1 MFMIT
6 NSSPLSTAEIK
17 QLNSQA
23 FIALRV
29 LFEQA
34 IPERSF
40 YLKIWDAFVQSLKCS
55 VQDFSS
61 DEVLCIQID
70 KGTLKEALQKAN
82 FTVAMKPTVLPI
94 VVELLSY
101 FENKTDL
108 LNWNGN
114 ALKLIQFLI
123 NNLWQ
128 NHLFNPQ
135 HQDTVQ
141 TIIEQLLRTK
151 FFVNSHHVIA
161 EKPVRESLQYVQSY
175 LMFTRAI
182 EENNCF
188 VATIVLQNRTMQ
200 KALQD
205 NFFQLNMQLA
215 ILNRDI
221 SIQTIY
227 SSDIFLKDIITE
239 YFKMAIENASLAS
252 FEAVCQLLQL
262 LDKNWTLDD
271 YLAKIDR
278 SHKSRLSL
286 EIVNLASRPAT
297 QCEKYRRSAFLY
309 ALYHKYPSFFL
320 GINTE
325 VMPLIKQIYQQVKNV
340 GTVKQTNDYLIRWH
354 LGHMLKELH
363 EVGETLDQLL
373 ACRPLLKKHA
383 LPSYLLTHIGTFLPA
398 AEHLPSYFLN
408 QKQQQPITQP
418 PPPHKAKRLK
428 VV

>member
-6 NSSPLSTAEIK
+6 NNSPLSTAEIK
-17 QLNSQA
+17 QLNFQA
-23 FIALRV
+23 FIALRK

-40 YLKIWDAFVQSLKCS
+40 NLKIWDAFLQSLECS

-61 DEVLCIQID
+61 DAVLCIQID
-70 KGTLKEALQKAN
+70 KGTAKEAIPNAS

-101 FENKTDL
+101 FENKKDL
-108 LNWNGN
+108 LSWDGN

-128 NHLFNPQ
+128 NQLFNPQ
-135 HQDTVQ
+135 HQNIVQ
-141 TIIEQLLRTK
+141 IIIEQLLRTN
-151 FFVNSHHVIA
+151 FFVSSHNVIA
-161 EKPVRESLQYVQSY
+161 EKPIRESLHYVQSY
-175 LMFTRAI
+175 LMLTRAI
-182 EENNCF
+182 EEDNCL
-188 VATIVLQNRTMQ
+188 VATIVLQNRIMQ
-200 KALQD
+200 EALQD
-205 NFFQLNMQLA
+205 NFFELNMQLA

-227 SSDIFLKDIITE
+227 SGDIFLKDIITE
-239 YFKMAIENASLAS
+239 YFKMTVENASLAS
-252 FEAVCQLLQL
+252 FEIVCQLLQL
-262 LDKNWTLDD
+262 LEKNWTLDD

-286 EIVNLASRPAT
+286 EIVNLASKPAT
-297 QCEKYRRSAFLY
+297 QREKYRRSAFLY
-309 ALYHKYPSFFL
+309 ALYQKYPSFFL
-320 GINTE
+320 EINTE
-325 VMPLIKQIYQQVKNV
+325 VVPLIKQIYQQDKSVEV
-340 GTVKQTNDYLIRWH
+340 VKQSDDYLIRWH

-363 EVGETLDQLL
+363 EVGEALSQLL

-383 LPSYLLTHIGTFLPA
+383 LPSNILTHIGTFLPA

-408 QKQQQPITQP
+408 QKQLQTITQP

>member
-1 MFMIT
+1 MIT
-6 NSSPLSTAEIK
+6 NDIALSEAEIK

-23 FIALRV
+23 FIALKV
-29 LFEQA
+29 LFKQA
-34 IPERSF
+34 IPNHSF
-40 YLKIWDAFVQSLKCS
+40 YLKIWDAFLQSLKCS
-55 VQDFSS
+55 AQDFSS

-70 KGTLKEALQKAN
+70 KGDLKEALQKAN
-82 FTVAMKPTVLPI
+82 FTVAMKPTVLPV
-94 VVELLSY
+94 VVEVLSY
-101 FENKTDL
+101 FESKRDL
-108 LNWNGN
+108 LSWNGK

-128 NHLFNPQ
+128 SQLFNPQ
-135 HQDTVQ
+135 HQNIVQ
-141 TIIEQLLRTK
+141 IIIEQLLRTQ
-151 FFVNSHHVIA
+151 FFVNSHPVIA

-175 LMFTRAI
+175 LIFTRAI
-182 EENNCF
+182 EADNCF
-188 VATIVLQNRTMQ
+188 VATIVLQNRMMR

-239 YFKMAIENASLAS
+239 YFKMTIENASIAS

-262 LDKNWTLDD
+262 LEKNWNLNK
-271 YLAKIDR
+271 YLAQIDR

-286 EIVNLASRPAT
+286 EIVNLASKPAA
-297 QCEKYRRSAFLY
+297 QREKYRRSAFLY
-309 ALYHKYPSFFL
+309 ALYQKYPRFFL
-320 GINTE
+320 EINAE
-325 VMPLIKQIYQQVKNV
+325 VMPLIKQIYQQEKNV
-340 GTVKQTNDYLIRWH
+340 GSVKQSDDYLIRWH

-363 EVGETLDQLL
+363 EVGEALNQLL
-373 ACRPLLKKHA
+373 ACSPLLKKHT
-383 LPSYLLTHIGTFLPA
+383 LPPHILTRICTFLPA

-408 QKQQQPITQP
+408 QKQQKPITQP
-418 PPPHKAKRLK
+418 PPPHIAKRLK